1 MGNNYGSNPA
11 VIVQPAWPPHVVTTT
26 ANGQNNQR
34 SNGEIQ
40 YEIIEAHEVKTP
52 TNLTRVVTM
61 QPTTLHNGAFSQF
74 FVWQT
79 KKLKSCTEFELKPSL
94 ICTKHSSQLKTFS
107 ATLALHVH
115 ADVLTKFRFSTNVTQ
130 I

>member
-26 ANGQNNQR
+26 ADGQNNQR
-34 SNGEIQ
+34 SNGDIQ

-61 QPTTLHNGAFSQF
+61 QPTTLHNGAFSQSF
-74 FVWQT
+74 CLVNKET
-79 KKLKSCTEFELKPSL
+79 EPCTEFELKPILS
-94 ICTKHSSQLKTFS
+94 CTKHSLQLKTFS
-107 ATLALHVH
+107 ANSH
-115 ADVLTKFRFSTNVTQ
+115 AACYMGMV
-130 I
+130 

>member
-26 ANGQNNQR
+26 AEGQNGGPNQR
-34 SNGEIQ
+34 INGEIQ

-61 QPTTLHNGAFSQF
+61 QPTSLHNGAFLQF
-74 FVWQT
+74 FAW
-79 KKLKSCTEFELKPSL
+79 P
-94 ICTKHSSQLKTFS
+94 KTFFYPS
-107 ATLALHVH
+107 QREVTLTAGHFGSRLNF
-115 ADVLTKFRFSTNVTQ
+115 AMQAN
-130 I
+130 